1 MEFNEIHSNPNNQER
16 NKMTT
21 IDILNSAD
29 YLTISDVESIYH
41 IKRANQAKLRMA
53 KNQNPRNPFLF
64 SKIGKIILYKRSD
77 IENFINGN
85 IRRYDENGL

>member
-1 MEFNEIHSNPNNQER
+1 
-16 NKMTT
+16 MTT

>member
-1 MEFNEIHSNPNNQER
+1 MA
-16 NKMTT
+16 T
-21 IDILNSAD
+21 IDILNNAD

-53 KNQNPRNPFLF
+53 KNQNPNNPFLF

-85 IRRYDENGL
+85 IRRYDENGI

>member
-1 MEFNEIHSNPNNQER
+1 MAG
-16 NKMTT
+16 
-21 IDILNSAD
+21 IDIINSTD
-29 YLTISDVESIYH
+29 YLTISDVETIYH

-53 KNQNPRNPFLF
+53 KNQNPNNPFLF

-85 IRRYDENGL
+85 IRRYDENGI